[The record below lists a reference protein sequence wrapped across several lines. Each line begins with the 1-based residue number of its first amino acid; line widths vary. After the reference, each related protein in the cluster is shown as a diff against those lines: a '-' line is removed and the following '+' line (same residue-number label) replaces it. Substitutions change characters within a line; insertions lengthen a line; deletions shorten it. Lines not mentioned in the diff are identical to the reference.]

1 MKAYEKWDLRVTT
14 GRLNRW
20 MKAMG
25 RHHPPP
31 TVKGKTINI
40 KYVTQV
46 KSRPPTFALFVNKP
60 HDVPEA
66 YQRYVHLCHYMTL
79 WTRLSTVARSRSSS
93 ARHSFLLTQLREEFD
108 MVGVPARLLLRGN
121 SDANPFEKRKKFQK
135 RSSSV
140 TYGKARKPQPKPQ
153 TQPKTQTQPKRPSPS
168 KTQTQP
174 KRTSPS
180 KHKKK

>member
-20 MKAMG
+20 MKAMA

-31 TVKGKTINI
+31 TIKGKTINV

-60 HDVPEA
+60 KEVPES
-66 YQRYVHLCHYMTL
+66 YQRCVYCIYFVQNALLPIVICWLKCTYLYMC
-79 WTRLSTVARSRSSS
+79 SC
-93 ARHSFLLTQLREEFD
+93 SFLLTQLREEFD

-121 SDANPFEKRKKFQK
+121 SEENPFEKRTNFKK
-135 RSSSV
+135 RTSSV
-140 TYGKARKPQPKPQ
+140 THGKARKNQN
-153 TQPKTQTQPKRPSPS
+153 PSP
-168 KTQTQP
+168 P
-174 KRTSPS
+174 K
-180 KHKKK
+180 K